1 MRAIPGDS
9 CYSCP
14 YGYRHYTPPLTLP
27 QTRTT
32 LPRATPDMSEN
43 WYEIEYLPRSEL
55 YEQLTANTAKALSE
69 AGTTIT
75 LKPGQKLFAPGDTS
89 DRMHIVLR
97 GIVEIWRVGLDGKRR
112 VIAYLGPGDTIGETI
127 MLTGSRR
134 ESEARTS
141 GGAELLEVRRDAF
154 IDLCRRTPEL
164 MMRMMVV
171 FAHRLEAAYKRETL
185 ERRRQLKGSLQHFD
199 LPTILQA
206 LSRSHGTLAF
216 NDGLGERRAEIEI
229 QGGLLQYARMDHL
242 RGIEA
247 FYQLFELPIEG
258 EFVFRESVRLPADD
272 RGQLVGAPLDQALI
286 RAVTLVDEMRGL
298 VDRFPDPERLYVP
311 RYDDLR
317 WPDDE
322 NLVAAH
328 ELWVSLHRGHSF
340 ASALQTLPFC
350 HARLYKVL
358 ARLLDTEQVAPA
370 D

>member
-1 MRAIPGDS
+1 MP
-9 CYSCP
+9 
-14 YGYRHYTPPLTLP
+14 
-27 QTRTT
+27 
-32 LPRATPDMSEN
+32 EN

-55 YEQLTANTAKALSE
+55 YEQLTANTAQALAE
-69 AGTTIT
+69 AGTTIV
-75 LKPGQKLFAPGDTS
+75 LNPGQKLFAPGDPS
-89 DRMHIVLR
+89 DRMHVVLR
-97 GIVEIWRVGLDGKRR
+97 GIVEIWRAGLDGKRR
-112 VIAYLGPGDTIGETI
+112 IVAYLGPGDTIGETI

-154 IDLCRRTPEL
+154 IELCRKTPEL

-171 FAHRLEAAYKRETL
+171 FAHRLEAAYKRENI

-199 LPTILQA
+199 IPTILQA
-206 LSRSHGTLAF
+206 LSRNHGTLTF

-229 QGGLLQYARMDHL
+229 SGGALTYARMDHL

-258 EFVFRESVRLPADD
+258 EFVFREGVRLPADD
-272 RGQLVGAPLDQALI
+272 RGPTIGQPLDQALI
-286 RAVTLVDEMRGL
+286 RAVGLVDQMRGL
-298 VDRFPDPERLYVP
+298 VDRFPNPEMLFVP

-317 WPDDE
+317 YPEDE
-322 NLVAAH
+322 NFMAAND
-328 ELWVSLHRGHSF
+328 LWACLHRGQSF
-340 ASALQTLPFC
+340 SHALKSLPYC

-358 ARLLDTEQVAPA
+358 ARLVDSEQVAPA